1 MEARLS
7 HVGIPNLKWNDQFCF
22 APQPFDKS
30 SSYVVF
36 DMPELMSCKVALLH
50 IAWWCLLAQS
60 AYVIPV
66 TSASS
71 DYGIVI
77 DAGSSGSRVRVYAW
91 KSGSWIMDRRAGDLP
106 EIRLVHEKSPRTRL
120 ADYVNDS
127 SALAQS
133 LTLLTSEAKQV
144 IPSDQHHQ
152 SSIFLF
158 ATAGTRV

>member
-1 MEARLS
+1 MT
-7 HVGIPNLKWNDQFCF
+7 
-22 APQPFDKS
+22 
-30 SSYVVF
+30 
-36 DMPELMSCKVALLH
+36 ELMSCKVTLLH
-50 IAWWCLLAQS
+50 IAWCILVQT
-60 AYVIPV
+60 AYVIHVV
-66 TSASS
+66 TSSRL

-91 KSGSWIMDRRAGDLP
+91 TSGTWLTDRRAGDLP
-106 EIRLVHEKSPRTRL
+106 EIRLIHEKSPRTRL
-120 ADYVNDS
+120 ADYVNDF